1 MANTTNISLKYNRY
15 KGFRGLLLN
24 IREHPVLYLMAVPV
38 IVYFLVFHYA
48 PMYGVIIAFKNYVP
62 ARGIMG
68 SKWVDLTHFQNF
80 FNDMYFGRLVR
91 NTLVINLKLLIFG
104 FPIPIL
110 FAVLLNEIRFKNFR
124 RTIQTVTYL
133 PHFISAVVI
142 CGIFR
147 DFTKSN
153 GLLTWIYAM
162 FGGEKIDLL
171 TRVEYFQPI
180 FVGMNVWQEFGW
192 DSIIYFAALSAI
204 DPTLYEAAM
213 IDGAS
218 RFQRAVHVTLPS
230 IMPTITILL
239 VMRIGN
245 MMSLGWERIVLM
257 YNPLIYETSD
267 VISTYVYRRG
277 LVEFNYSYSAAV
289 GLFNSLCNIVLL
301 TVANFASRKLTQA
314 SLW

>member
-1 MANTTNISLKYNRY
+1 MMQTKARPLGKR
-15 KGFRGLLLN
+15 RGLMGLVDN
-24 IREHPVLYLMAVPV
+24 MREHPVLYLMALPV
-38 IVYFLVFHYA
+38 IVYYLVFHYA
-48 PMYGVIIAFKNYVP
+48 PMYGLVIAFKNYVP

-68 SKWVDLTHFQNF
+68 SKWVGMNHFVKF
-80 FNDMYFGRLVR
+80 FNDMYFTRLIR
-91 NTLVINLKLLIFG
+91 NTLVINLKLLLFG
-104 FPIPIL
+104 FPIPIV
-110 FAVLLNEIRFKNFR
+110 FAILLSEMRIEWFK
-124 RTIQTVTYL
+124 RTVQTVTYM
-133 PHFISAVVI
+133 PHFISAVVV
-142 CGIFR
+142 CGIFL

-153 GLLTWIYAM
+153 GIITWVTTL

-171 TRVEYFQPI
+171 TRAENFQPI

-204 DPTLYEAAM
+204 DPTMYEAAM

-218 RFQRAVHVTLPS
+218 RFKRVLHITIPS
-230 IMPTITILL
+230 LMPTITILL
-239 VMRIGN
+239 VLRIGN

-267 VISTYVYRRG
+267 VISSYVYRRG

-289 GLFNSLCNIVLL
+289 GMFNSICNVVLL
-301 TVANFASRKLTQA
+301 TGANYASRKLTNS

>member
-1 MANTTNISLKYNRY
+1 MMQTKARPLGKR
-15 KGFRGLLLN
+15 RGLMGLVDN
-24 IREHPVLYLMAVPV
+24 MREHPVLYLMALPV
-38 IVYFLVFHYA
+38 IVYYIVFHYA
-48 PMYGVIIAFKNYVP
+48 PMYGLIIAFKNYVP

-68 SKWVDLTHFQNF
+68 SKWVGMNHFVKF
-80 FNDMYFGRLVR
+80 FNDMYFTRLIR
-91 NTLVINLKLLIFG
+91 NTLVINLKLLLFG
-104 FPIPIL
+104 FPIPIV
-110 FAVLLNEIRFKNFR
+110 FAILLSEMRIEWFK
-124 RTIQTVTYL
+124 RTVQTVTYM
-133 PHFISAVVI
+133 PHFISAVVV
-142 CGIFR
+142 CGIFL

-153 GLLTWIYAM
+153 GIITWVTTL

-171 TRVEYFQPI
+171 TRAENFQPI

-204 DPTLYEAAM
+204 DPTMYEAAM

-218 RFQRAVHVTLPS
+218 RFKRVLHITIPS
-230 IMPTITILL
+230 LMPTITILL
-239 VMRIGN
+239 VLRIGN

-267 VISTYVYRRG
+267 VISSYVYRRG

-289 GLFNSLCNIVLL
+289 GMFNSICNVVLL
-301 TVANFASRKLTQA
+301 TSANYASRKLTNS

>member
-1 MANTTNISLKYNRY
+1 M
-15 KGFRGLLLN
+15 
-24 IREHPVLYLMAVPV
+24 
-38 IVYFLVFHYA
+38 
-48 PMYGVIIAFKNYVP
+48 
-62 ARGIMG
+62 
-68 SKWVDLTHFQNF
+68 
-80 FNDMYFGRLVR
+80 R

>member
-68 SKWVDLTHFQNF
+68 SKWVGLTHFQNF

-147 DFTKSN
+147 DYTKSN